1 MLSIAGQRSNA
12 TERLQIENY
21 KTTSGSSG
29 IHIHYIFRVLHDL
42 HSFKVLNN
50 QKSDAFLLIIVQK
63 WCEKS

>member
-1 MLSIAGQRSNA
+1 MLSIAGQRSKA

-21 KTTSGSSG
+21 KTSSG